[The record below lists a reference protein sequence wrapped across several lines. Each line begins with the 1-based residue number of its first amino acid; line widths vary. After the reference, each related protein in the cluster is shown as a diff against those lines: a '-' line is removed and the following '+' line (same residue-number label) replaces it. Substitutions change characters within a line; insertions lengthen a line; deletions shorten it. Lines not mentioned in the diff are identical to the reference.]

1 MTTRHFLSNVT
12 RFTVLSAFA
21 LFSTSCGSELLRTG
35 RSPVYLTISSF
46 SLTNGAT
53 GNSASNLLSDVQTL
67 VEQQINGQTVKVPT
81 IFNDTAT
88 ASLRVVAKDPT
99 RDTTD
104 MNSVTVNRYR
114 IVFRRADG
122 RSTPGVDVPFGW
134 DGGLSVTIPAG
145 SEAQVPF
152 DIVRHSSKSEPPL
165 ANLVNNG
172 GVQYIYAI
180 AEITFFGRDQNGN
193 ELTVTGLVDI
203 AFSDFGDPQ

>member
-1 MTTRHFLSNVT
+1 MTRRHILSNLT
-12 RFTVLSAFA
+12 RLTVLSAFA
-21 LFSTSCGSELLRTG
+21 LVGSGCGSDLLRTG
-35 RSPVYLTISSF
+35 RSPVYLTITNF
-46 SLTNGAT
+46 ALTNGAT
-53 GNSASNLLSDVQTL
+53 GNTASNLLSDVQTL

-88 ASLRVVAKDPT
+88 ATLRVVAKDPKIE
-99 RDTTD
+99 TTD
-104 MNSVTVNRYR
+104 MNAITVTRYR

-122 RSTPGVDVPFGW
+122 RSTPGVDVPYGW
-134 DGGLSVTIPAG
+134 DGGVSVTIPAG
-145 SEAQVPF
+145 GEAAVPF

-172 GVQYIYAI
+172 GVQFIYAI

-193 ELTVTGLVDI
+193 EITTTGLVDV